1 MVALKL
7 GTFVF
12 GDFHLCCRLNSC
24 MIPKALHI
32 CTDERSPCQLHWTVY
47 WKCLHRSN
55 ISAPSLWKSREPLLD
70 LWNAPQSKCQ
80 KPICLQCFSFSFYIS
95 YMNNICEFAV
105 NAFLRHLDQM
115 ALKRP
120 TVVWHYQIQNFD
132 RATTVI
138 QLKISNPQ
146 NAFNEK

>member
-1 MVALKL
+1 MLQIEL
-7 GTFVF
+7 LYDTQGLTY
-12 GDFHLCCRLNSC
+12 
-24 MIPKALHI
+24 I

-47 WKCLHRSN
+47 WKCLHRRH
-55 ISAPSLWKSREPLLD
+55 ISALSLWKSREPLLD

-80 KPICLQCFSFSFYIS
+80 KTKCLQCFSFSLYIS
-95 YMNNICEFAV
+95 YMNSICEFAV
-105 NAFLRHLDQM
+105 NAFFCHLDQM

-138 QLKISNPQ
+138 QLKISNPRKAYWEFSMK
-146 NAFNEK
+146 NNLPVINFH